1 MTHDYASMHGSP
13 YIGKLL
19 PITKHLYVATGF
31 NAWGITNGTVAAM
44 ILSDTILGNSNPWA
58 ELYDATRIKPT
69 VSAKRFIKQNI
80 HVAKDFIQDRLV
92 SYPEKSP
99 SDLPP
104 GEGALIEVQGE
115 KVAAYKDLQNTLHL
129 LSPVC
134 THMGC
139 HVAWNN
145 MEKSWDCPCHGSR
158 FHYDGRILH
167 GPAVKDLERKH
178 LSPSKAE

>member
-1 MTHDYASMHGSP
+1 M
-13 YIGKLL
+13 
-19 PITKHLYVATGF
+19 
-31 NAWGITNGTVAAM
+31 
-44 ILSDTILGNSNPWA
+44 
-58 ELYDATRIKPT
+58 
-69 VSAKRFIKQNI
+69 
-80 HVAKDFIQDRLV
+80 QDRLV

-99 SDLPP
+99 SSLGP

-115 KVAAYKDLQNTLHL
+115 KIAAYKGLQDTLHL

-158 FHYDGRILH
+158 FHYDGRVLH
-167 GPAVKDLERKH
+167 GPAVRDLKH
-178 LSPSKAE
+178 KEIAETK